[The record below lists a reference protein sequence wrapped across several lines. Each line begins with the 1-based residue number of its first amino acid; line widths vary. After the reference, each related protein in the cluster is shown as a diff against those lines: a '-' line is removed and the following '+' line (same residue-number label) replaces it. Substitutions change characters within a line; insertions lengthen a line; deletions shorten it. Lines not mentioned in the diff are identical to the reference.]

1 MASRGR
7 LIGARLRGGA
17 FGCASRKNQR
27 DNDANGKRVNS
38 HHLENAWAC
47 ALGCFFEERKC
58 GKTPSSARK
67 QKQTHPSGPP
77 ASSVSSEQ

>member
-1 MASRGR
+1 MASGSR

-47 ALGCFFEERKC
+47 ALGCFFEERKAGRMPMH
-58 GKTPSSARK
+58 GKKTK
-67 QKQTHPSGPP
+67 SGAPIRT
-77 ASSVSSEQ
+77 ACLIRFF